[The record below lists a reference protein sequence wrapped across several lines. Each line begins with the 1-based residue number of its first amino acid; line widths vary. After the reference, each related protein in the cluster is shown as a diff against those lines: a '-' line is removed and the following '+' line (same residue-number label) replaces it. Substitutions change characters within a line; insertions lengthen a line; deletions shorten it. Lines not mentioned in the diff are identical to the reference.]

1 MVERYEL
8 GRWRRCGLVLL
19 PDNAYRD
26 EIEHALLVLNLRV
39 SRSSDRVIWDY
50 DTFGWIPGMTES
62 PLPRPRARII
72 DSNGMPLVRLS
83 VHAKKNVRELGRK
96 KL

>member
-1 MVERYEL
+1 MVI
-8 GRWRRCGLVLL
+8 L
-19 PDNAYRD
+19 PDNAYRE
-26 EIEHALLVLNLRV
+26 EIERALLVLHLRV

-50 DTFGWIPGMTES
+50 DTHGWMPGVAES

-72 DSNGMPLVRLS
+72 DSNGMPLVRLL
-83 VHAKKNVRELGRK
+83 VHVKKNVRELGRK